1 MTNKMT
7 PYQQFIHMTRYSRW
21 LPESKRRET
30 WTETVQRYV
39 DFFVEERGNSP
50 EAVKVLKEEV
60 FKAIHS
66 MEVMPSMRALMTAG
80 EALRR
85 ENIAGFN
92 CFHGD
97 TRFVTQNGIMSFGS
111 AEGTTQKVLAG
122 DGVWRDA
129 AIKSFGIQN
138 LTLVTLRPGARS
150 KTKLTRKVY
159 VTPDHRWITG
169 RGEVTNL
176 KVGDTIPFNAPVEPE
191 FNASDFI
198 AGFGFGDG
206 TLDARGRARIRL
218 CSAKAKFLPIFE
230 EYGNSSVMNPPSYDG
245 DPLIVFHKGHFCDWK
260 KLPET
265 VSYWWFRGYMAA
277 DGHSNDV
284 QPGLSTQDAE
294 AAQYWL
300 DNSVYGGYAVTGKN
314 ALSNVTNYGPRSA
327 PLIRLGV
334 REEIDFRVVAIE
346 PAESAEVFCAVEP
359 VTSQFTLEG
368 GVLTGN
374 CSYLAVNNKRAFS
387 EALYILMCGT
397 GVGFSCERQ
406 EINNLPLVPNKFE
419 ASSDVIFVADSKE
432 GWAKAYSRLISSL
445 YLGDIPQVDYSQV
458 RSEGEK
464 LKVFGGRASGPAP
477 LKRLFDF
484 TIAQFKKAKGR
495 RLNSL
500 EVHDIMCMVG
510 EIVVVGGV
518 RRSALISLSNL
529 SDIRMRD
536 SKSGQWWT
544 DNPQRALANN
554 SVAYTEKPNVEIFME
569 EWLSLVKSKSGE
581 RGIFNRE
588 AAQRQ
593 AAKYGRR
600 SKDEAYGTNPCCT
613 VGDTQI
619 LTSEGNIAIKNLVGS
634 KVKVWNGYEF
644 SEVTPFSVGVHPTVM
659 VKLSNG
665 VSIQCT
671 LNHKFVLTDAG
682 RIPKETK
689 VEAKCLKIGDKLF
702 KYTMPVVT
710 DGDDSGLAVD
720 AYSQGFYSGDGNTGL
735 GFSWLYAPK
744 YMCESRLVGA
754 FGEEHNS
761 TARKT
766 WKHGTMLPKNFVPHG
781 ASLSYR
787 LNWLAGLM
795 DADAVVT
802 RDINGNGLQLGSTEE
817 AFLQD
822 VRLML
827 TTLGVQAKVVKMHD
841 ARTASMPDG
850 RGGHKDYD
858 CKAVKRLLIG
868 NTDTWKLM
876 QIGFKTE
883 RLELHS
889 DKPQRCAS
897 RFVTVLSVTPMG
909 EEENFCFDEPKN
921 HTGTFNGIVTGQS
934 EIILR
939 DKQFCNLSEIVIRDY
954 DTKDSIR
961 NKVRIA
967 TIIGTF
973 QSSLTDFGFLNETW
987 QDNTKAEALLGVSM
1001 TGIMDNRFMAGLAS
1015 IEEIRAFLFNPKYV
1029 GTAPKALQDFLDE
1042 MRLYSVEVNKEW
1054 AAILNVNPSAAITA
1068 VKPSGTVSQ
1077 LCDTASGIHA
1087 RHNANYIRTVRI
1099 DKKDPVYEMFK
1110 AAGMPM
1116 EDDVMKPHATAV
1128 VSYPQSAPQGAVTR
1142 DQLSAI
1148 EQMET
1153 WLIYQRHWCEHKPSV
1168 TISVG
1173 DDEWMEVGA
1182 WVYKYFDEVSGIS
1195 FLPRSDHTYQQ
1206 APYQDMT
1213 SEDLAEWVGNNP
1225 SPTIDWNDL
1234 TNFEKDDQ
1242 TIASQTLACTAGAC
1256 EI

>member
-1 MTNKMT
+1 MT

-21 LPESKRRET
+21 LPEKKRRET

-39 DFFVEERGNSP
+39 DFFVEERGNTP
-50 EAVKVLKEEV
+50 EAVNVLKGEI
-60 FKAIHS
+60 FHAIHN

-92 CFHGD
+92 CFAGSVPYMTRNGD
-97 TRFVTQNGIMSFGS
+97 RTFSETV
-111 AEGTTQKVLAG
+111 GTTQEVLAG
-122 DGVWRDA
+122 DGEWRKA
-129 AIKSFGIQN
+129 EVRSFGTQKVQTVI
-138 LTLVTLRPGARS
+138 LRPGARS
-150 KTKLTRKVY
+150 RTSLRINIK

-169 RGEVTNL
+169 RGEVTDL
-176 KVGDTIPFNAPVEPE
+176 KIGDTIPFNNPVIPE
-191 FNASDFI
+191 FNAEHFI

-206 TLDARGRARIRL
+206 TLDSRGRARIRL
-218 CSAKAKFLPIFE
+218 CGEKAQYLSLFE
-230 EYGNSSVMNPPSYDG
+230 QYGNCSLMFPPSYG
-245 DPLIVFHKGHFCDWK
+245 EDPLVVFHKGHFADWK
-260 KLPET
+260 NLPET
-265 VSYWWFRGYMAA
+265 VGYWWLRGYIAA
-277 DGHSNDV
+277 DGHSNPV
-284 QPGLSTQDAE
+284 QPGLSTQDSE
-294 AAQYWL
+294 AAQYVVE
-300 DNSVYGGYAVTGKN
+300 NSAYAGMALTGLN
-314 ALSNVTNYGPRSA
+314 SLTGSTNFGPRSA
-327 PLIRLGV
+327 PLLRLGL
-334 REEIDFRVVAIE
+334 REDLDFRVVDIQ
-346 PAESAEVFCAVEP
+346 SAGEEEVFCVTEP
-359 VTSQFTLEG
+359 VTGQFTLSR

-406 EINNLPLVPNKFE
+406 EINKLPQVPNKFE

-445 YLGDIPQVDYSQV
+445 FLGDIPQVDYSQV

-484 TIAQFKKAKGR
+484 TVAQFKKAKGR

-529 SDIRMRD
+529 SDHRMRD
-536 SKSGQWWT
+536 AKSGQWWA

-554 SVAYTEKPNVEIFME
+554 SVAYTEKPNVEIFIE

-600 SKDEAYGTNPCCT
+600 SKDEAYGTNPC
-613 VGDTQI
+613 
-619 LTSEGNIAIKNLVGS
+619 
-634 KVKVWNGYEF
+634 
-644 SEVTPFSVGVHPTVM
+644 
-659 VKLSNG
+659 
-665 VSIQCT
+665 
-671 LNHKFVLTDAG
+671 
-682 RIPKETK
+682 
-689 VEAKCLKIGDKLF
+689 
-702 KYTMPVVT
+702 
-710 DGDDSGLAVD
+710 
-720 AYSQGFYSGDGNTGL
+720 
-735 GFSWLYAPK
+735 
-744 YMCESRLVGA
+744 
-754 FGEEHNS
+754 
-761 TARKT
+761 
-766 WKHGTMLPKNFVPHG
+766 
-781 ASLSYR
+781 
-787 LNWLAGLM
+787 
-795 DADAVVT
+795 
-802 RDINGNGLQLGSTEE
+802 
-817 AFLQD
+817 
-822 VRLML
+822 
-827 TTLGVQAKVVKMHD
+827 
-841 ARTASMPDG
+841 
-850 RGGHKDYD
+850 
-858 CKAVKRLLIG
+858 
-868 NTDTWKLM
+868 
-876 QIGFKTE
+876 
-883 RLELHS
+883 
-889 DKPQRCAS
+889 
-897 RFVTVLSVTPMG
+897 
-909 EEENFCFDEPKN
+909 
-921 HTGTFNGIVTGQS
+921 S

-939 DKQFCNLSEIVIRDY
+939 DKQFCNLSEIVIRDH
-954 DTKDSIR
+954 DTKETIKK
-961 NKVRIA
+961 KVRIA

-973 QSSLTDFGFLNETW
+973 QCSLTDFGFLNETW

-1001 TGIMDNRFMAGLAS
+1001 TGIMDNTFTAGL
-1015 IEEIRAFLFNPKYV
+1015 ENVQELK
-1029 GTAPKALQDFLDE
+1029 DFLDE
-1042 MRLYSVEVNKEW
+1042 MRVYSVEVNKEW
-1054 AAILNVNPSAAITA
+1054 AEILNVNPSTAITA

-1128 VSYPQSAPQGAVTR
+1128 VSYPQSAPRGAVTR

-1213 SEDLAEWVGNNP
+1213 SEELAEWVKNNP
-1225 SPTIDWNDL
+1225 SPNIDWNDL

-1242 TIASQTLACTAGAC
+1242 TVASQTLACTAGAC